1 MNRLPFVTSGGDS
14 MGILLTILF
23 VILFFKLTGLFFRVC
38 GKLLGIILSLFGY
51 AFIGMLAIA
60 VLGVAMNALP
70 ILALVCIA
78 AIIVAAV
85 RN

>member
-1 MNRLPFVTSGGDS
+1 MNRLPVVTSGGDF

-23 VILFFKLTGLFFRVC
+23 VVLFFKLTGLFFRVC
-38 GKLLGIILSLFGY
+38 GKLLGIAFSLFGY
-51 AFIGMLAIA
+51 ALIGMLAIA
-60 VLGVAMNALP
+60 VLGVAVNAIP
-70 ILALVCIA
+70 ILALVCIG